1 MKKTFKGFIMGVVI
15 ATLLMST
22 VLGASAKETIEVV
35 FNSINL
41 SVNGKK
47 VEADNILYKGTT
59 YVPLRATGDML
70 GKSVGWDEKTRTASI
85 DDKTRPLPKEGIKV
99 FENEK
104 VKISYLN
111 TTSKGMEFMVEN
123 KTDVVLTIQADTLAV
138 NGLSIS
144 DYITMSDDVAP
155 KSKGKVLARVKIE
168 NYDETIE
175 KISGQLRVIDFSGN
189 WDSFD
194 ATFVNVNVN

>member
-85 DDKTRPLPKEGIKV
+85 DDKGKETVVEEKKPETNAGESLSQKNAVKKAESYLSYSAFSKEGLIKQLE
-99 FENEK
+99 FEGFSKADSTYAVNKLNVDWNEQA
-104 VKISYLN
+104 VKKAESYLDY
-111 TTSKGMEFMVEN
+111 SSFSRSGLIKQLEFEGFTN
-123 KTDVVLTIQADTLAV
+123 AQATHAV
-138 NGLSIS
+138 DKIGL
-144 DYITMSDDVAP
+144 
-155 KSKGKVLARVKIE
+155 
-168 NYDETIE
+168 
-175 KISGQLRVIDFSGN
+175 
-189 WDSFD
+189 
-194 ATFVNVNVN
+194 

>member
-1 MKKTFKGFIMGVVI
+1 MIKLEVLYKKGGVYMKKTFKGFIMGVVI

-70 GKSVGWDEKTRTASI
+70 GKSVGWDEKTR
-85 DDKTRPLPKEGIKV
+85 
-99 FENEK
+99 
-104 VKISYLN
+104 
-111 TTSKGMEFMVEN
+111 N
-123 KTDVVLTIQADTLAV
+123 KC
-138 NGLSIS
+138 
-144 DYITMSDDVAP
+144 
-155 KSKGKVLARVKIE
+155 
-168 NYDETIE
+168 
-175 KISGQLRVIDFSGN
+175 
-189 WDSFD
+189 W
-194 ATFVNVNVN
+194 